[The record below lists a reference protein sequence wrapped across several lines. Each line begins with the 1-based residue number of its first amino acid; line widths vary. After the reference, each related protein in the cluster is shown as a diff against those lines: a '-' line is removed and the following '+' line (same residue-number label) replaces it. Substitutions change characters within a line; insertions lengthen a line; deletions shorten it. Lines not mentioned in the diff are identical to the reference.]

1 MEACMRRSNM
11 LSELGS
17 TALNVTVPRELKE
30 RLLEEA
36 VRSGMNVSAYVR
48 KLIEI
53 GRRETQDG
61 EGR

>member
-1 MEACMRRSNM
+1 MRRSNM

>member
-1 MEACMRRSNM
+1 MRRSNM

-30 RLLEEA
+30 QLLEEA
-36 VRSGMNVSAYVR
+36 ARSGMNVSAYVR
-48 KLIEI
+48 KLLEI
-53 GRRETQDG
+53 GRKEMRDD

>member
-1 MEACMRRSNM
+1 MRRSNM

-30 RLLEEA
+30 KLLEEA
-36 VRSGMNVSAYVR
+36 ARSGMNVSAYVR
-48 KLIEI
+48 KLLEI

-61 EGR
+61 EWR

>member
-1 MEACMRRSNM
+1 MRRSNM

-30 RLLEEA
+30 QLLEEA
-36 VRSGMNVSAYVR
+36 ARSGMNVSAYVR
-48 KLIEI
+48 KLLEI

-61 EGR
+61 RQTR

>member
-1 MEACMRRSNM
+1 MRRSNM

-17 TALNVTVPRELKE
+17 TALNVTVPMELKE
-30 RLLEEA
+30 KLLEEA
-36 VRSGMNVSAYVR
+36 ARSGMNVSAYVR
-48 KLIEI
+48 KLLEI

>member
-1 MEACMRRSNM
+1 MRRSNM

-30 RLLEEA
+30 KLLEEA
-36 VRSGMNVSAYVR
+36 ARSGMNVSAYVR
-48 KLIEI
+48 KLLEI

-61 EGR
+61 NEQAH

>member
-1 MEACMRRSNM
+1 MRRSNM

-30 RLLEEA
+30 KLLEEA
-36 VRSGMNVSAYVR
+36 ARSGMNVSAYVR
-48 KLIEI
+48 KLLEI

-61 EGR
+61 ERR

>member
-1 MEACMRRSNM
+1 MRRSNM

-30 RLLEEA
+30 KLLEEA
-36 VRSGMNVSAYVR
+36 ARSGMNVSAYVR
-48 KLIEI
+48 KLLEI
-53 GRRETQDG
+53 GRRETKDG

>member
-1 MEACMRRSNM
+1 MRRSNM

-30 RLLEEA
+30 KLLEEA
-36 VRSGMNVSAYVR
+36 ARSGMNVSAYVR
-48 KLIEI
+48 KLLEI

-61 EGR
+61 NNA

>member
-1 MEACMRRSNM
+1 MRRSNM

-30 RLLEEA
+30 KLLEEA
-36 VRSGMNVSAYVR
+36 ARSGMNVSAYVR

-61 EGR
+61 RQTR

>member
-1 MEACMRRSNM
+1 M

-30 RLLEEA
+30 KLLEEA
-36 VRSGMNVSAYVR
+36 ARSGMNVSAYVR
-48 KLIEI
+48 KLLEI
-53 GRRETQDG
+53 GRRETQDC

>member
-1 MEACMRRSNM
+1 MRRSNM

-30 RLLEEA
+30 KLIEEA
-36 VRSGMNVSAYVR
+36 ARSGMNVSAYVR
-48 KLIEI
+48 KLLEI

-61 EGR
+61 NEQAH

>member
-1 MEACMRRSNM
+1 MRRSNM

-30 RLLEEA
+30 KLLEEA
-36 VRSGMNVSAYVR
+36 ARSGMNVSAYVR
-48 KLIEI
+48 KLLEI

-61 EGR
+61 KCPTR

>member
-1 MEACMRRSNM
+1 MRRSNM

-30 RLLEEA
+30 KLLEEA
-36 VRSGMNVSAYVR
+36 ARSGMNVSAYVR
-48 KLIEI
+48 KLLEI

>member
-1 MEACMRRSNM
+1 MRRSNM

-30 RLLEEA
+30 KLLEEA
-36 VRSGMNVSAYVR
+36 ARSGMNVSAYVR
-48 KLIEI
+48 KLLEI
-53 GRRETQDG
+53 GRRETQNG

>member
-1 MEACMRRSNM
+1 MMRRSNM

-17 TALNVTVPRELKE
+17 TALNVTVPKELKE
-30 RLLEEA
+30 KLLEEA
-36 VRSGMNVSAYVR
+36 ARSGMNVSAYVR
-48 KLIEI
+48 KLLEI

>member
-1 MEACMRRSNM
+1 MRRSNM

-30 RLLEEA
+30 KLLEEA
-36 VRSGMNVSAYVR
+36 ARSGMNVSAYVR
-48 KLIEI
+48 KLLELR
-53 GRRETQDG
+53 RRETQDG

>member
-1 MEACMRRSNM
+1 MMRRSNM

-30 RLLEEA
+30 KLLEEA
-36 VRSGMNVSAYVR
+36 ARSGMNVSAYVR
-48 KLIEI
+48 KLLEI

>member
-1 MEACMRRSNM
+1 MRRSNM
-11 LSELGS
+11 ISELGS

-30 RLLEEA
+30 KLLEEA
-36 VRSGMNVSAYVR
+36 ARSGMNVSAYVR
-48 KLIEI
+48 KLLEI

>member
-1 MEACMRRSNM
+1 MRRSNM

-30 RLLEEA
+30 KLLEEA
-36 VRSGMNVSAYVR
+36 ARSGMNVSAYVR
-48 KLIEI
+48 KLLEL

>member
-1 MEACMRRSNM
+1 MRRSNM

-17 TALNVTVPRELKE
+17 TALNVTVPKELKE
-30 RLLEEA
+30 KLLEEA
-36 VRSGMNVSAYVR
+36 ARSGMNVSAYVR
-48 KLIEI
+48 KLLEI